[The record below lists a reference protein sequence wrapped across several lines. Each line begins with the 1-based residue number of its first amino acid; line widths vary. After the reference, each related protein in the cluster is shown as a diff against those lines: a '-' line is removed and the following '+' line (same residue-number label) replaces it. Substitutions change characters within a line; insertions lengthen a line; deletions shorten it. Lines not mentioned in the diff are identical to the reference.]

1 VVHSTSAEGFNTREL
16 RSALGSFATGVTIIT
31 TRDREGKLHGMTANS
46 FTSVSLDPPL
56 VLWSSSLYAQSLPAF
71 QEGTHFVVNILAFDQ
86 IELSN
91 KFAKQSDDKFIDVDH
106 IIPESGAPVIVG
118 SAAHFEC
125 RNEFRHYGGDHIIFI
140 GHVER
145 FAYTDKP
152 TLLFCRGKYMRGE
165 PILQG
170 LAGMAA
176 IGNVAVI
183 GLGIMGGAIARN
195 LSAAGFRVSG
205 FDIDRARA
213 AAAASS
219 GVAVRGSTAEAA
231 RD

>member
-1 VVHSTSAEGFNTREL
+1 VSQDIPGSHQAQVHSTSAEGFNAREL
-16 RSALGSFATGVTIIT
+16 RNALGAFATGVTIIT
-31 TRDREGKLHGMTANS
+31 TRARDGKPHGMTANS
-46 FTSVSLDPPL
+46 FTSVSLNPPL

-71 QEGTHFVVNILAFDQ
+71 QESTHFCINILAYDQ

-91 KFAKQSDDKFIDVDH
+91 KFAKQSDDKFIDVEH

-165 PILQG
+165 PIMQ
-170 LAGMAA
+170 
-176 IGNVAVI
+176 
-183 GLGIMGGAIARN
+183 
-195 LSAAGFRVSG
+195 S
-205 FDIDRARA
+205 
-213 AAAASS
+213 
-219 GVAVRGSTAEAA
+219 
-231 RD
+231 